1 MKALALLLAEAQAPE
16 VRLTTQGALIMA
28 ICIGL
33 VLALG
38 GFCMYRILREKR
50 PAEHHHVPL
59 EINTRDTNDSWPGA
73 S

>member
-59 EINTRDTNDSWPGA
+59 EINTRDTNDSRPGA

>member
-1 MKALALLLAEAQAPE
+1 MTGLALLLAEVHVHQ
-16 VRLTTQGALIMA
+16 VRLTAQGALIMA

-33 VLALG
+33 VLALA

>member
-1 MKALALLLAEAQAPE
+1 MTGLALLLAEVHVHQ
-16 VRLTTQGALIMA
+16 VRLTAQGALIMA

-33 VLALG
+33 VLALA

-59 EINTRDTNDSWPGA
+59 EIDTHDANNLWGGPS
-73 S
+73 